1 MTGRAPKTCSW
12 RSGEDPSIGCSR
24 RAVEAPNG
32 DNFRCQEHWRKTTL
46 KGSDGRRIRPLTE
59 TEKNYIR
66 ERDFHVCRQCGEPA
80 RQVDHIIEAADG
92 GTNEPSNLQL
102 LCDSHHNAKTRQS
115 QEAWDPGVRRG
126 TSARAQAKRKARAA
140 GLYMQ

>member
-1 MTGRAPKTCSW
+1 MRAPKTCSW

-32 DNFRCQEHWRKTTL
+32 DDFRCQQHWRKTTL

-140 GLYMQ
+140 GLYVQ

>member
-1 MTGRAPKTCSW
+1 MRAPKTCSW

-92 GTNEPSNLQL
+92 GTNDPSNLQL
-102 LCDSHHNAKTRQS
+102 LCDSHHNAKTRQN

-140 GLYMQ
+140 GLYVQ